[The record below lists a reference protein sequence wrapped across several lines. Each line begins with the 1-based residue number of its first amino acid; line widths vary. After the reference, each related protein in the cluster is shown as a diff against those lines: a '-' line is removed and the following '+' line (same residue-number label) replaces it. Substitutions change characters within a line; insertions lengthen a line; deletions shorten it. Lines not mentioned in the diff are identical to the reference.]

1 LFWTVLYGTPI
12 IWGLLALSCII
23 TLKASWLVIVV
34 IAIVM
39 SSANVYGYTQC
50 DKDAKRK
57 WATSMATQSALG
69 SFGSGATGLL
79 GRAVSSGIGSLFTSR
94 R

>member
-1 LFWTVLYGTPI
+1 M
-12 IWGLLALSCII
+12 
-23 TLKASWLVIVV
+23 IVAV
-34 IAIVM
+34 AIVL
-39 SSANVYGYTQC
+39 SGANMYGYTQC

-69 SFGSGATGLL
+69 TLSSGATGLL
-79 GRAVSSGIGSLFTSR
+79 GRAVSSGIGSFFSGR

>member
-1 LFWTVLYGTPI
+1 MTF
-12 IWGLLALSCII
+12 
-23 TLKASWLVIVV
+23 KASWLVIVG

-39 SSANVYGYTQC
+39 NVANVYGYTQC

-69 SFGSGATGLL
+69 SLGSGATGLL
-79 GRAVSSGIGSLFTSR
+79 GKAVSSGIGSLLSGR

>member
-1 LFWTVLYGTPI
+1 LYGTPVV
-12 IWGLLALSCII
+12 WGLLALSCIF

-34 IAIVM
+34 IAIAM
-39 SSANVYGYTQC
+39 SGANVYGYTQC
-50 DKDAKRK
+50 DKNAKRK
-57 WATSMATQSALG
+57 WATSMAAQ

-79 GRAVSSGIGSLFTSR
+79 GKAVSSGIGSFFTSR

>member
-1 LFWTVLYGTPI
+1 
-12 IWGLLALSCII
+12 
-23 TLKASWLVIVV
+23 
-34 IAIVM
+34 M
-39 SSANVYGYTQC
+39 SGANVYGYTQC

-57 WATSMATQSALG
+57 WATTMATQTALG

-79 GRAVSSGIGSLFTSR
+79 GRAVSSGVGSFFTSR

>member
-1 LFWTVLYGTPI
+1 
-12 IWGLLALSCII
+12 
-23 TLKASWLVIVV
+23 
-34 IAIVM
+34 M
-39 SSANVYGYTQC
+39 YGYTQC

-69 SFGSGATGLL
+69 TLSSGATGLL
-79 GRAVSSGIGSLFTSR
+79 GRAVSSGIGSFFSGR